1 MPFAGVVKMVSE
13 GVMFAANRVSMSYRT
28 RYGSFRSVDDVSL
41 EVRKGEA
48 VAVIGPSG
56 CGKSS
61 LLLACAR
68 LVPLDSGSVTF
79 RGKALLRPS
88 KDYSVLFQ
96 NNSLF
101 PWMTVSDNV
110 ELPLRIRHVPA
121 PERVA
126 TVAHWLNVV
135 GMSEAR
141 NLFTRELSGGMR
153 QRTALARAM
162 VSKPEL
168 LFMDEGLS
176 AADAIVR
183 SSLRAGLKAS
193 VAAGEL
199 GILFVTH
206 DLDEA
211 ALLANRCILLDGPP
225 AHVVD
230 EISIADGDGSG
241 RLLRALATFRPN
253 RT

>member
-1 MPFAGVVKMVSE
+1 
-13 GVMFAANRVSMSYRT
+13 MFAANRVSMSYRT

-162 VSKPEL
+162 VSKPEASVHGRRVVGGRCDRSL
-168 LFMDEGLS
+168 IATRRTEGLGRGGRTRHS
-176 AADAIVR
+176 LCYSR
-183 SSLRAGLKAS
+183 SRRG
-193 VAAGEL
+193 
-199 GILFVTH
+199 
-206 DLDEA
+206 
-211 ALLANRCILLDGPP
+211 
-225 AHVVD
+225 
-230 EISIADGDGSG
+230 GS
-241 RLLRALATFRPN
+241 TC
-253 RT
+253 